1 MGEEGTKEAKVGGQ
15 DAGYLFE
22 FKPEGVFL
30 TVYPTAES
38 TILYELSDMRQILH
52 DYGVN
57 DYDILTLAKA
67 VRTADG
73 VPVRLSEHY
82 TAPAE
87 QNLADIDAGITPR
100 RKAPEEATDYAGM
113 SIDISPDKLT
123 VTVRFDIMKG
133 TRVPTPKMIKAALK
147 DKGITYGISDS
158 AIEKGSKSL
167 EPFVAAKGT
176 APVPGKD
183 AFIDKKYDLSHKGKP
198 KMVDYDRVDYKDMN
212 LFVLAHAGQLLAV
225 RVPQTQGQQGTN
237 VFGKAIPTKNGR
249 PIPLTAGK
257 NTEIREDDKLYAK
270 IDGQIVEE
278 GKRIDI
284 DPHLKISGDVGVGTG
299 NIDFVGSVEISGGV
313 EAGFIVKASGDIQV
327 AGGVAGAEIEGRN
340 VFVSGGITGQGRGK
354 ITAHEDVRAAF
365 VEHGLI
371 EASRDIYVSDVVLHS
386 TLKAGRKVIVEGG
399 RGLVT
404 GGYLAA
410 GEEIRAKSV
419 GNQAFVATRLV
430 VGVNPALQQKYQK
443 ACREFKEDKQ
453 RLQQITNVLNT
464 FSKIDISLLP
474 PNRVDQ
480 INALTRSQFP
490 LAGKIKR
497 TEAELK
503 KMQDELSKM
512 EGGKIR
518 ISDILYPGVSVTVN
532 SIMRN
537 FQSEVRGC
545 TLYVDDEDEVTI
557 GPY

>member
-1 MGEEGTKEAKVGGQ
+1 MADEGTKEAKVGGQ

-57 DYDILTLAKA
+57 DYDILTLAKT

-113 SIDISPDKLT
+113 SVDVSSDKLT
-123 VTVRFDIMKG
+123 VTVHFDIMKG
-133 TRVPTPKMIKAALK
+133 TRVPTPKMIKDALK

-183 AFIDKKYDLSHKGKP
+183 AFLDKKYDLSHKGKP

-237 VFGKAIPTKNGR
+237 VFGKTIPTKNGR

-257 NTEIREDDKLYAK
+257 NTEIRDDDKLYA
-270 IDGQIVEE
+270 
-278 GKRIDI
+278 
-284 DPHLKISGDVGVGTG
+284 DVGVGTG

-313 EAGFIVKASGDIQV
+313 EAGFIVKASGDIQI

-365 VEHGLI
+365 VENGLI

-386 TLKAGRKVIVEGG
+386 TLKAGRKIIVEGG

-464 FSKIDISLLP
+464 FSKIDIRLLP

-503 KMQDELSKM
+503 KMQEELSKM

-518 ISDILYPGVSVTVN
+518 ISDILYPGVAVTVN

-545 TLYVDDEDEVTI
+545 TLYVDEDEVTI